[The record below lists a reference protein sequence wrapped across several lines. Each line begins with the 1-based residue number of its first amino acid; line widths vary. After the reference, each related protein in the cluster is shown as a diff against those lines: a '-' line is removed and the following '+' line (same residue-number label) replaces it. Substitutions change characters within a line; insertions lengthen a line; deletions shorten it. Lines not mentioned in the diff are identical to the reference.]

1 MILFK
6 EIVKFQML
14 TFKCSDIAQTNKDI
28 WSAEELA
35 SVGELL
41 LDISIQLAKK

>member
-1 MILFK
+1 MLIL
-6 EIVKFQML
+6 IILDV
-14 TFKCSDIAQTNKDI
+14 AQTNKDI
-28 WSAEELA
+28 WSAQELA